1 MKNYMISYSQD
12 TPGQNEDM
20 ISFAVARTGT
30 KYAQVDNNLWY
41 VRTWL
46 NAEQIKDRLAFWFED
61 SDQLRVYELG
71 EDEASLN
78 STTYWTNGSLKPPVA
93 AFAQNS
99 ARTQQGYNSFL
110 PVMEPRLMEPSVE
123 SWQEA

>member
-1 MKNYMISYSQD
+1 MKNYMISYRQHVQ
-12 TPGQNEDM
+12 GQNEDM

-30 KYAQVDNNLWY
+30 KYAQVDTNLWY

-46 NAEQIKDRLAFWFED
+46 NAGQIKDRLAFWFED

-78 STTYWTNGSLKPPVA
+78 STTFWNNGSLKPPVA
-93 AFAQNS
+93 AFANNR
-99 ARTQQGYNSFL
+99 AHAHQGYNSFL
-110 PVMEPRLMEPSVE
+110 PLMEPSLTEPSVE
-123 SWQEA
+123 NWQEA

>member
-1 MKNYMISYSQD
+1 MKNYMISYRQRVQ
-12 TPGQNEDM
+12 GQNEDM

-46 NAEQIKDRLAFWFED
+46 NAGQIKDRLAFWFED
-61 SDQLRVYELG
+61 SDELRVYELG

-78 STTYWTNGSLKPPVA
+78 STTFWNNGSLKPPVA
-93 AFAQNS
+93 AFAKKRVQ
-99 ARTQQGYNSFL
+99 THLGYNSFL
-110 PVMEPRLMEPSVE
+110 PVMEPSLTEPSVE
-123 SWQEA
+123 NWQEA